1 MRWGVWMK
9 PSTSEVD
16 GLSEIIG
23 LIYDTVLDETIWPQ
37 TLRRICDYTGG
48 SASRI
53 YWRDATNGMGETVY
67 SWGIA
72 PDFLRLYREKY
83 VTLNPTYPASIFIRP
98 GDVFSSRDLVPSEE
112 FQASRFFREWA
123 APQGFLDAAIFNIQ
137 RYEASAAAF
146 TIITD
151 DNYGLVDGDLRLRL
165 KRLAP
170 HLQRSALIRREF
182 GRQEKRIHSLEAA
195 LNQVEAGVFILDS
208 VGRVAWTNRS
218 AQSLLSDGDLVRDDA
233 FGLTFS
239 SPNAH
244 RLLREALSGG
254 PGRPDELHRDRPALI
269 KMVDGEGNEWIAY
282 LMQLTPQT
290 HTQAAFEQV
299 GRSARAA
306 LFVRRAETVP
316 RSGIEACAIL
326 YGLTPSE
333 MRVLQAALDIHT
345 VAEMAAALGVS
356 PNTIK
361 KHLSAIFAKMGVSR
375 RASLIRLVLDARP

>member
-1 MRWGVWMK
+1 MK
-9 PSTSEVD
+9 PSTSELD

-23 LIYDTVLDETIWPQ
+23 LIYDTILDETIWPE
-37 TLRRICDYTGG
+37 TLQKICNYTGG

-53 YWRDATNGMGETVY
+53 YWRDATNGVGETVY

-72 PDFLRLYREKY
+72 PEFLRLYREKF
-83 VTLNPTYPASIFIRP
+83 VTLNPTYPASIFIKP

-146 TIITD
+146 TVITGD
-151 DNYGLVDGDLRLRL
+151 GYGLVDENLRVRL

-170 HLQRSALIRREF
+170 HLQRSAIIRREF
-182 GRQEKRIHSLEAA
+182 GRQEKRILSLEAA
-195 LNQVEAGVFILDS
+195 LNRVEAGVFILDPG
-208 VGRVAWTNRS
+208 GRVTWTNEN
-218 AQSLLSDGDLVRDDA
+218 AQSLLTSGDIVRDDA
-233 FGLTFS
+233 FGLTLS
-239 SPNAH
+239 DPNAH
-244 RLLREALSGG
+244 RLLREVLSGG
-254 PGRPDELHRDRPALI
+254 RGQPEQLLLDRPALI
-269 KMVDGEGNEWIAY
+269 KLIDSQGGEWIAS
-282 LMQLTPQT
+282 LMQLAPHSQ
-290 HTQAAFEQV
+290 TQAAFERV

-316 RSGIEACAIL
+316 KSGIEACATL

-345 VAEMAAALGVS
+345 VAEMARALGVS

-361 KHLSAIFAKMGVSR
+361 KHLSAIFTKMGVNR
-375 RASLIRLVLDARP
+375 RAGLIRVVMAARP